1 MKYDSEYILSWS
13 FLGTTRISSR
23 MGTNLFGVKKRYLL
37 ICYLISCLG
46 WIPSVLFSFVWKVS
60 SRPLHLL
67 LSIVCYCA
75 FFYAVQYGFHVF
87 LRIMNRKGKL
97 SRYIEAKS

>member
-13 FLGTTRISSR
+13 FLGTTRIRSK
-23 MGTNLFGVKKRYLL
+23 MGMHLFGVKKRYLL
-37 ICYLISCLG
+37 VCYVISCLG
-46 WIPSVLFSFVWKVS
+46 WIPSVLFSFVCKIS
-60 SRPLHLL
+60 SRPLHAL

-87 LRIMNRKGKL
+87 LHTMNRKGKL
-97 SRYIEAKS
+97 SKYIEEK